1 MLVRFSLKN
10 YKAFKEEVNLSLV
23 ASNYDKTTRWEENV
37 FEVPE
42 FGLKLLKSAVI
53 YGANASGKSKLAEGM
68 RFMRNFVIHSSRETQ
83 KGDRID
89 VQPFLLSTETEGQPS
104 EFEMIFVYKSE
115 LFRYGFE
122 VAPDRVAAE
131 WLFHRGKTKEVEIFY
146 RKGQKFDLHKTR
158 FKTARALVEGKM
170 IRPNALLISVAAQ
183 FNDKLAGKVLEWFS
197 KFNVIS
203 GLREEGYQGF
213 TMGRTR
219 NDQDK
224 QEIISLLKKADLGIE
239 DLTLKILDPDN
250 IPTGLPKELREVIEQ
265 KLQEEGGEVFMDI
278 LTTHKKY
285 DAGKRVAGTVQFSM
299 DEDES
304 SGTRKFFALSGPV
317 LDTLQNGKVLVG
329 DELDSKLHPNLVY
342 KLAELFN
349 SRENNSLNG
358 QLIFN
363 THDTNLLSSGL
374 FRRDQIWFTEKDR
387 YGAATLYSL
396 GDFKTDEVRK
406 EENFE
411 KNYIRGKYGA
421 IPYLGDFDL
430 LFPKKL
436 TPVYENE
443 G

>member
-1 MLVRFSLKN
+1 MLVQFTLKN
-10 YKAFKEEVNLSLV
+10 YKTFREEIKLSLI
-23 ASNYDKTTRWEENV
+23 ASNYDKSLEEENI

-42 FGLKLLKSAVI
+42 FGLRLLKSAVI

-68 RFMRNFVIHSSRETQ
+68 GFMKNFVIRSSKETQ
-83 KGDRID
+83 KGDRIN
-89 VQPFLLSTETEGQPS
+89 VQPFLLSTETENKPS
-104 EFEMIFVYKSE
+104 EFEITFVHDTE

-122 VAPDRVAAE
+122 VSPDRVVAE
-131 WLFHRGKTKEVEIFY
+131 WLYHRSKTKEVEIFY
-146 RKGQKFDLHKTR
+146 RDGQKFELHKSR
-158 FKTARALVEGKM
+158 FKTARPLVDGKM

-183 FNDKLAGKVLEWFS
+183 FNDKLAGKVLEWFR
-197 KFNVIS
+197 KFNIIS

-213 TMGRTR
+213 TMGKIR
-219 NDQDK
+219 DEQEK
-224 QEIISLLKKADLGIE
+224 HEIIKLLKKADLGID
-239 DLTLKILDPDN
+239 DLTLKLLEADN
-250 IPTGLPKELREVIEQ
+250 IPANLPEKLREMLEQ
-265 KLQEEGGEVFMDI
+265 RLKENEGEVFMDV
-278 LTTHKKY
+278 LASHKKY
-285 DAGKRVAGTVQFSM
+285 DARHRAVGEVQFSM
-299 DEDES
+299 DRDES

-317 LDTLQNGKVLVG
+317 LDTLQNGKVLIG
-329 DELDSKLHPNLVY
+329 DELDSKLHPNLVC

-349 SRENNSLNG
+349 SRNNNPLNG

-396 GDFKTDEVRK
+396 SDFKTDEVRK

-430 LFPKKL
+430 ISPEKP

-443 G
+443 E